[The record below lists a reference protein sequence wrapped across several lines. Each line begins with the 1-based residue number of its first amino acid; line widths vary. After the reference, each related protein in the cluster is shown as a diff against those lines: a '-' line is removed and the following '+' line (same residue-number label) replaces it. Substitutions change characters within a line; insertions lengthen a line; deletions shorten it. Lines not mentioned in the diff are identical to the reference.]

1 MIWWQ
6 LVIRAIL
13 SGALIVGASEL
24 AKKNCLLGALIA
36 SLPLVS
42 IMAIIWLYNDSSDL
56 EKISQFSKGVFW
68 LVIPSLALFIS
79 LPIFIKR
86 GVEFWPALG
95 LACLMT
101 IICYGVTMA
110 VVKTFGSLSSV

>member
-24 AKKNCLLGALIA
+24 AKKNGLLGALIA